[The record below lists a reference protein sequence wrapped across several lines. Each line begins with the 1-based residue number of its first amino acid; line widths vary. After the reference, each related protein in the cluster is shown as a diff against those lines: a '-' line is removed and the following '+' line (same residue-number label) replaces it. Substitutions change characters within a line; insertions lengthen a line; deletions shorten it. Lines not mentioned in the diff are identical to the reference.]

1 LIQEKRLLLQA
12 ADAARTPPLACRL
25 PQVALAAAGIVICYA
40 DRSNMSTAIIPMS
53 QDLGWDKAY
62 QGVVLSAFF
71 AGYATTQ
78 ILGGARAHAACL

>member
-1 LIQEKRLLLQA
+1 M
-12 ADAARTPPLACRL
+12 
-25 PQVALAAAGIVICYA
+25 ICYA

-71 AGYATTQ
+71 LGYATTQ
-78 ILGGARAHAACL
+78 ILGGANGRGGVGRRGRAAGAARQRGRQGRPLQERRH